1 MSAKIRLWLQTDGGI
16 DDDSKTVGSVT
27 WCSWN
32 ANNTDTEYVR
42 ADLCTPTDERVKAL
56 ESENARLREAL
67 TPSGETKAAYI
78 SEVETT
84 CPDGRPR
91 FVDWT
96 ATKDIMKMIR
106 ARAALRDMDA
116 TP

>member
-42 ADLCTPTDERVKAL
+42 ADLCNPTDERVARL
-56 ESENARLREAL
+56 EAENSRLREAL
-67 TPSGETKAAYI
+67 KNLMRHM
-78 SEVETT
+78 
-84 CPDGRPR
+84 PDYADT
-91 FVDWT
+91 VWID
-96 ATKDIMKMIR
+96 
-106 ARAALRDMDA
+106 ARAALRDMGVEQ
-116 TP
+116 